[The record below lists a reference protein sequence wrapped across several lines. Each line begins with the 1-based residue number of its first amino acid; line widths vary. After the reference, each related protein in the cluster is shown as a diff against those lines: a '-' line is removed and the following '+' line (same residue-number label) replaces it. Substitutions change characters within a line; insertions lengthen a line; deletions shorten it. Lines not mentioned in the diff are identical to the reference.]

1 MPEKYDTLIAIQ
13 TTLKQTEDRYL
24 EELNRLWPVGTVVE
38 VRMGRATVRGPVLR
52 WVTWPGHFR
61 AVVMNEKT
69 GKKREAWPELLMEG
83 GN

>member
-52 WVTWPGHFR
+52 WFTWPGRFR

-69 GKKREAWPELLMEG
+69 GKERVVWPKLLMEG